1 MGRFVGKEEGT
12 RDGSFRDPLP
22 MAGNDAIYL
31 LIGPVGDKNPHDMT
45 AGLRYISAANPQDVG
60 GGVSATP

>member
-1 MGRFVGKEEGT
+1 MGVFGT
-12 RDGSFRDPLP
+12 PLP